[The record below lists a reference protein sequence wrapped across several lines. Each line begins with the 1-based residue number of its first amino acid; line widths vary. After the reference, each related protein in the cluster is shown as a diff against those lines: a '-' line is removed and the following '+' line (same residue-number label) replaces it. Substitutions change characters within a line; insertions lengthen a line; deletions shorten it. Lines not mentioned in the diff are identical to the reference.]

1 MQRLSGLDATFLYL
15 ETPTMHMHVGLVAVL
30 DPNITGRPYDHAR
43 VTAVIEREAR
53 RQPRFHRRLVE
64 VPFHLDH
71 PSWID
76 DPNFDLIHHL
86 RRITCPAPGG
96 TRELADLAGRILSTP
111 LDRSRPLWELWV
123 AEGLEGGRFALIA
136 KVHHAIADG
145 LTGAT
150 LLQSLFSLSAD
161 APLAPLPEVQE
172 HEPAAEAIP
181 TPGELVRDALFT
193 RWKRPQEMVRLYKRT
208 QKTLQDIYERRQS
221 GRHRVGASVFDAP
234 RTHWNGALGAQR
246 SVACV
251 RIPMAELKAVRKAF
265 AVMPNDVVL
274 AVCSGAL
281 RRYLEARGEL
291 PLAPL
296 VAACPVSTRRK
307 TKEGSNHVSAL
318 FTSLATH
325 LESPRERLL
334 AIRTAT
340 RGAKEE
346 HHAFGAD
353 TAAHWAE
360 VMSPGIFAA
369 AARLYSHYRIAEHH
383 RPLYNVAISNVPGP
397 PVPVYFAGAR
407 LMASYPLGP
416 LLDGV
421 GLNIT
426 VMNYAEHVDFGLV
439 AATNVMPDLWR
450 LAELIPEA
458 SSQLAREAQVEAPR
472 APKTVE
478 D

>member
-30 DPNITGRPYDHAR
+30 DPKVTGQPYDHAR
-43 VTAVIEREAR
+43 VTAIVEREAR

-76 DPNFDLIHHL
+76 DPHFDLIHHL
-86 RRITCPAPGG
+86 RRTTCPQPGG

-145 LTGAT
+145 LTGAS
-150 LLQSLFSLSAD
+150 LLTSLFSLTPE
-161 APLAPLPEVQE
+161 APTRPSTPPPAPEKAPEV
-172 HEPAAEAIP
+172 IP
-181 TPGELVRDALFT
+181 SNGDLVREALFT
-193 RWKRPQEMVRLYKRT
+193 RWKRPQEMARLYKST
-208 QKTLQDIYERRQS
+208 QKALQNIVERRQS
-221 GRHRVGASVFDAP
+221 GAHRVGASVFDAP
-234 RTHWNGALGAQR
+234 RTHWNAPLSAQR
-246 SVACV
+246 TVASARV
-251 RIPMAELKAVRKAF
+251 PVADVKLVRKAF
-265 AVMPNDVVL
+265 SVTPNDVVL
-274 AVCSGAL
+274 AICAGAL

-296 VAACPVSTRRK
+296 VAACPVATRRK
-307 TKEGSNHVSAL
+307 SKEGSNHVSAL
-318 FTSLATH
+318 FTSLATN
-325 LESPRERLL
+325 LEDPKERLL
-334 AIRTAT
+334 AIRTIT

-353 TAAHWAE
+353 MAAHWAE
-360 VMSPGIFAA
+360 VMSPGIFSM
-369 AARLYSHYRIAEHH
+369 AARLYSRYRVSDLH

-397 PVPVYFAGAR
+397 PVSVYFAGAK

-426 VMNYAEHVDFGLV
+426 VMSYAEHVDFGLV
-439 AATNVMPDLWR
+439 AAPNVLPDIWT
-450 LAELIPEA
+450 LAALIPEA
-458 SSQLAREAQVEAPR
+458 AQELSAQAKQEGPR
-472 APKTVE
+472 VRKSAE
-478 D
+478 E